1 MQSEVGDLVDWI
13 FLSFR
18 QSWLSSAMRR
28 QIGKTLIVTLM
39 PAIGSACEAE
49 TRARTRDALGQLG
62 LAVTAYRADHSA
74 YSESLNVLAPRYIAQ
89 VPRDLFNQHPLH
101 YKRQADGVLLYSVG
115 ANGVD
120 EGGRSFDS
128 QPPGDDL
135 VLKISR
141 GAPKKR

>member
-1 MQSEVGDLVDWI
+1 
-13 FLSFR
+13 
-18 QSWLSSAMRR
+18 MRR
-28 QIGKTLIVTLM
+28 QIGKTLIATLM

-62 LAVTAYRADHSA
+62 LALTAYRADHSA
-74 YSESLNVLAPRYIAQ
+74 YPESLNVLAPRYIAQ
-89 VPRDLFNQHPLH
+89 VPRDLVNEQPLH
-101 YKRQADGVLLYSVG
+101 YKRQGDGILLYSVG
-115 ANGVD
+115 TNGVD